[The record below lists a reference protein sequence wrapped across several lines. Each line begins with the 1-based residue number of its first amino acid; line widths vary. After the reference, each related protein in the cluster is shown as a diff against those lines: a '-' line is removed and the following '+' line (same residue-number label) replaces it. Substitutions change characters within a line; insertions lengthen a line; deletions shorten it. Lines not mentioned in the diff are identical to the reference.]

1 MGSPSG
7 RNRLE
12 RMLFSV
18 FGPPEL
24 GDHSV
29 PVAQPA
35 DQSLLSCPRCD
46 RPWDAHESVR
56 TSSRG
61 YLRCPSGG

>member
-1 MGSPSG
+1 MATPRG

-12 RMLFSV
+12 RALFSV
-18 FGPPEL
+18 FGPPQL
-24 GDHSV
+24 GDR
-29 PVAQPA
+29 AEPA
-35 DQSLLSCPRCD
+35 AAPPDPALLSCPRCE

-61 YLRCPSGG
+61 YLRCPTDH